1 MKFKFYRKN
10 TSIVLAEPESLEK
23 SPDRSPAK
31 VYTSLR
37 PSTPSTSLTPR
48 TQDSPAETLLQ
59 IDEVLRLWTEAETS
73 HLILLPQPPLVRQE
87 LE

>member
-59 IDEVLRLWTEAETS
+59 IDEGIAVVTEAETS
-73 HLILLPQPPLVRQE
+73 HPDPSPSTSAVRQE